1 MSLIETIQQLNTF
14 PRRQEEE
21 YESTSDFLEWFYYN
35 LYREQGFMIHP
46 VLKEVSRE
54 PEYESMREMCKTLI
68 NFNNTKNLDND
79 TLINKYDIMKKW
91 IVDMITKYENQ

>member
-21 YESTSDFLEWFYYN
+21 YEYTSDFLEWFYYN
-35 LYREQGFMIHP
+35 IYREQGFIAHP
-46 VLKEVSRE
+46 VLQAVSKE
-54 PEYESMREMCKTLI
+54 PDYESMREMCKTLI

-79 TLINKYDIMKKW
+79 TLINKYDNMKKW
-91 IVDMITKYENQ
+91 IVDTLTKYQNE